1 MADKGENRMTEEEYK
16 EEIAR
21 LRDKLRKARKEK
33 KRWRN
38 RYLELQKEVDLMT
51 QKSLDLSDIKPT
63 HELILTLRNALTDKR
78 GRN

>member
-1 MADKGENRMTEEEYK
+1 MTEEEYK

-51 QKSLDLSDIKPT
+51 QKSLDPSDIKPA
-63 HELILTLRNALTDKR
+63 HELILTLRNALTDR
-78 GRN
+78 RERN